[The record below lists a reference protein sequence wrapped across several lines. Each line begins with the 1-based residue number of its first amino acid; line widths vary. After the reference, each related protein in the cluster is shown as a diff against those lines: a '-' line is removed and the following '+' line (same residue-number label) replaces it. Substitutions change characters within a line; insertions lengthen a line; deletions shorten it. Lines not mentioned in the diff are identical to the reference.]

1 MQSTIRND
9 DGCSDDSVASWRMTV
24 SNITV
29 INKNH
34 TGVYFVQCSLMI
46 NVHKPYPE
54 SRSPSSLTDFG
65 ANLTTFKAASVPRRT
80 YNGSGGLLF
89 SMMVACL
96 HASTSRFLS
105 FLNCFLFTR
114 RYLTIRRR
122 MELVAYTT
130 GPWTFG
136 SIKMAADF

>member
-1 MQSTIRND
+1 
-9 DGCSDDSVASWRMTV
+9 MTV

-29 INKNH
+29 INKNL
-34 TGVYFVQCSLMI
+34 TSVFTSF

>member
-1 MQSTIRND
+1 MFISFNVHN
-9 DGCSDDSVASWRMTV
+9 G
-24 SNITV
+24 
-29 INKNH
+29 
-34 TGVYFVQCSLMI
+34 SLTI

-96 HASTSRFLS
+96 HASTSRFS
-105 FLNCFLFTR
+105 FFLELLPFYKALLDNTKENGTSCLHHWSMDFRLN
-114 RYLTIRRR
+114 
-122 MELVAYTT
+122 
-130 GPWTFG
+130 
-136 SIKMAADF
+136 

>member
-1 MQSTIRND
+1 MQGTIRND

-29 INKNH
+29 INKI
-34 TGVYFVQCSLMI
+34 TLVLTSF